1 MWICVVPEGQQVY
14 RTRPPTISKAQRG
27 DRCITEKVVLRL
39 ALHTCH
45 PAGVQEGILTAFYTH
60 SARLVLLSWHIR
72 GVLLI
77 TYTTLT
83 PMVHKG
89 AQPNRIRYKTRG
101 SSTTF
106 NENGLYIPK
115 IL

>member
-14 RTRPPTISKAQRG
+14 RTRLPTISKAQG
-27 DRCITEKVVLRL
+27 AIGVSQKSGFTAC
-39 ALHTCH
+39 LHTCH
-45 PAGVQEGILTAFYTH
+45 PAGVQEGIYTAFYTH
-60 SARLVLLSWHIR
+60 SAPLVPLSWHIR

-89 AQPNRIRYKTRG
+89 AQPNRIR
-101 SSTTF
+101 SDF
-106 NENGLYIPK
+106 Q
-115 IL
+115 